1 MGRDAGEELLR
12 IRLPVSER
20 YWHDYGGALA
30 LVLAGFLGL
39 ALLIGGLSTDSLLA
53 TALFVGLSAAAVL
66 TGLAVYNVVV
76 VVLLL
81 ARR

>member
-1 MGRDAGEELLR
+1 MERDAGEKLLQ
-12 IRLPVSER
+12 IRLPVSDR

-30 LVLAGFLGL
+30 LVLVGFLGL
-39 ALLIGGLSTDSLLA
+39 ALLIGGLSADSLLA
-53 TALFVGLSAAAVL
+53 TTLFVGLSATAVL

-76 VVLLL
+76 VAVLL